1 LGRIYLTKG
10 MLQKALEEFNGALK
24 INPDDQELAQLVE
37 ELQTKLQ

>member
-1 LGRIYLTKG
+1 
-10 MLQKALEEFNGALK
+10 LEEFYGALK

>member
-1 LGRIYLTKG
+1 

-24 INPDDQELAQLVE
+24 INPEDGELRQLVE